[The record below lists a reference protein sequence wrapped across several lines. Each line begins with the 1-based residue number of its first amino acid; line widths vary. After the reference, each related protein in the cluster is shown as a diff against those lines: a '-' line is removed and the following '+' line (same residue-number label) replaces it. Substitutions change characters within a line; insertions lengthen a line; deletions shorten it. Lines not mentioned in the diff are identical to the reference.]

1 MMINKI
7 TILPNKTKI
16 FLVFIY
22 SVTFFLG
29 LNFINGGSYEDFLTP
44 SSLIYPEIIT
54 ALYALLI
61 AGLNTWKEIKIEK
74 EGV

>member
-1 MMINKI
+1 MINNKVS
-7 TILPNKTKI
+7 ILPNKAKI

-22 SVTFFLG
+22 SITFFLG
-29 LNFINGGSYEDFLTP
+29 LNFMNGGSYEDFLTP

-61 AGLNTWKEIKIEK
+61 AALNTWKEIKIEK